1 MSPLIYSLL
10 VFTMCIQIAREHVIL
25 ASMFVLA
32 SFLCSSGRMFIVQRQ
47 QDCTEGELR
56 QREAQYRRLIEN
68 IPEIVWTADE
78 YGNPVLISEENHQRF
93 RLHAGGDSPRRRA
106 ALVRAST
113 P

>member
-47 QDCTEGELR
+47 QDCTE
-56 QREAQYRRLIEN
+56 EN
-68 IPEIVWTADE
+68 SVSAKRNT
-78 YGNPVLISEENHQRF
+78 
-93 RLHAGGDSPRRRA
+93 GGSLKTFLKLCGLPTSMGT
-106 ALVRAST
+106 LC
-113 P
+113 